1 MEDPLVERYREAL
14 HADFDGTVLRT
25 DLPNIRE
32 VVDRGPYTY
41 AYIPLVENAIPQR
54 QKAFRLQGEKARS
67 PQKITRDWAEH
78 HFIDRPP
85 KGTPMDWL
93 SQTKKC

>member
-1 MEDPLVERYREAL
+1 MRPIFVTQDEGVEDPLVERYREAL

-54 QKAFRLQGEKARS
+54 QKAFRLQGEKLEA
-67 PQKITRDWAEH
+67 
-78 HFIDRPP
+78 
-85 KGTPMDWL
+85 
-93 SQTKKC
+93 TK